1 MWRRRYFN
9 WICGVASCFLLQACA
24 DSPEDVVSS
33 YLEHTFLDNNG
44 IKAYDLLSSEDKLYT
59 DRNEF
64 VKNLKRENVLNKK
77 ILEKYESHFSYEI
90 IDTQINEDT
99 SFVTV
104 AISKPNAINVLGE
117 LVGYAMYSAF
127 ATLPENQQALAIA
140 RKFDAI
146 MMSKDRLQ
154 VTEEKVFRLIKE
166 KDEYRLFLDLGRP
179 YKQQLLHKEAENLR
193 KKAELKE
200 QNGDFEA
207 ALQMY
212 NESLALK
219 HDQVVLSRAILIK
232 RRLEHTLY
240 PGQQKD
246 FGMLRFRPETIEIR
260 KVRIRRNPQGLP
272 AYTEYT
278 ANEYMVMTYQVQNIS
293 EGQVFAIEEDNI
305 FRTKSRLTDN
315 YGNIMRELR
324 PDIYT
329 DEIEGMEFRL
339 LKPGEKAV
347 FKVVC
352 EVPLN
357 NKAGK
362 FTWKILLK
370 TDNEGAQTEAFVD
383 FCSDQIQ
390 NISRMVKA

>member
-24 DSPEDVVSS
+24 DNPEDVVSS
-33 YLEHTFLDNNG
+33 YLDYTFLDNNG
-44 IKAYDLLSSEDKLYT
+44 VKAYELLSAEDKLYT

-104 AISKPNAINVLGE
+104 TISKPNAINVLGE

-127 ATLPENQQALAIA
+127 ATLPENQQMLAIA

-154 VTEEKVFRLIKE
+154 ITEEKVFKVIKE
-166 KDEYRLFLDLGRP
+166 KDKYRLFLDLGRP
-179 YKQQLLHKEAENLR
+179 YKQQFLYQEADNLR
-193 KKAELKE
+193 KKAEQQE
-200 QNGDFEA
+200 QGGDFEA
-207 ALQMY
+207 ALRIY
-212 NESLALK
+212 NEALALK
-219 HDQVVLSRAILIK
+219 YDQAVLGRVAYIK
-232 RRLEHTLY
+232 RRLEHTIY
-240 PGQQKD
+240 PGQEKD
-246 FGMLRFRPETIEIR
+246 FGMLRFKPETIEMR
-260 KVRIRRNPQGLP
+260 KVRIKRNPSDMP
-272 AYTEYT
+272 SYTEYT
-278 ANEYMVMTYQVQNIS
+278 ANEYIIMVYEVQNIS
-293 EGQVFAIEEDNI
+293 EGQVFAIEENNV
-305 FRTKSRLTDN
+305 FKTKSRLTDN

-329 DEIEGMEFRL
+329 DEIEGMEFRM
-339 LKPGEKAV
+339 LKPGEKAML
-347 FKVVC
+347 KVIC
-352 EVPLN
+352 EAPLN
-357 NKAGK
+357 NQAGK
-362 FTWKILLK
+362 FTWRILLK
-370 TDNEGAQTEAFVD
+370 TDNAGNQTEAFVD

-390 NISRMVKA
+390 KKSGMIKA